1 MSESSPQINPFPG
14 LRPFTPEEDH
24 LFFGREEQTLELLRR
39 LGGQRFVAVVGTSG
53 SGKSSL
59 VRCGLL
65 SELLGGKML
74 GAGAAWEVAVTH
86 PGGNPIGLLTE
97 ALLDAGLYDRQQ
109 ENARENLLATLS
121 RSHFG
126 LVEAVKQAGPNPNTN
141 FLLVVD
147 QFEEIFRFHE
157 AGQTQQE
164 MASEFVSLLLEAAQQ
179 KQTPIYIVLTMRS
192 DFIGECGQFEGL
204 AEAVNRGEF
213 LIPRLTREQYKRVI
227 EGPIKV
233 AGGQI
238 APRLLQRLLNDLGQQ
253 ADQLPCLQHA
263 LMRTW
268 TVWAEKSG
276 ANGDGA
282 LDLDDYHRVGK
293 MSQALSLHADEIY
306 ESLASDRQRQLC
318 RGLFQAIT
326 VQQSDNRGIR
336 RPQRLGRLCQI
347 LDVPPEDLRPIIDSY
362 RRHGVTF
369 LMPSP
374 EVELT
379 DRTIIDISHESLMR
393 VWTRLRRWVEDEA
406 QAAGIYL
413 RLSESAALHRQGK
426 AGLYRD
432 PELGIAQAWQESQHP
447 NAAWAERYRG
457 GFDAAITF
465 LKSSQEAAA
474 AEEQAREAARQQEL
488 DHARELAEAR
498 RQRLEQQQRG
508 ARKLRKMIAGLAIVA
523 LIAAIAFIAA
533 LVANQ
538 QAKRNEES
546 ATLSA
551 KQARQAQK
559 DANLARAASETAK
572 DAAQA
577 EAYRA
582 VLSEA
587 RALRAGREPGW
598 RDDALA
604 DLSRLAASNS
614 PKRDLFELR
623 TEAAA
628 AIGTPDVRLV
638 ARIDPSAFPSS
649 FAFDP
654 SSPRLAAVCGQSALD
669 FWNLQDLKPT
679 GSTEPLGGKQP
690 ASVWLRNKALFLPN
704 GQGLAVATTD
714 KGVVFADPSGKRSAR
729 APITRGNNVPYYLSV
744 DSTATRL
751 AVGWGTAS
759 SAFGGGVTVHDLAT
773 GQKLDESATGAPCA
787 ISPDGQWLAHEG
799 PQNEVRLRHIGSKDP
814 EKTLGRHEATI
825 NKFAFSADGATLA
838 SASFDHTA
846 ALWDVSGTRQPIV
859 LRGHRETLN
868 DVSFSPDGGWVATA
882 STDFTAR
889 IWDAATGQSLAVLP
903 NAWFMLD
910 AGWSADG
917 AFLAVGGDVSSGS
930 SMSLYRVTGRRI
942 YQRVAGHFNGIQ
954 CIAAH
959 PRLEQIS
966 TGADDHS
973 AINWDL
979 ATTRPTKRW
988 SSAESQWVT
997 AVAYSPD
1004 GSLIATATGY
1014 GAVVVRDVETGQ
1026 VKFNLPGHKFGVHG
1040 LAFDPSGK
1048 RLASGDRSGHITLW
1062 DLATQ
1067 KPVQELRV
1075 GASFVWSIVFLDEGR
1090 KLVSEVSN
1098 GSVTLF
1104 DLESG
1109 RPLAGVMPPG
1119 GIRRFIL
1126 DPTRNRLILA
1136 FNNGDLSSLS
1146 LPDLKPGPRLEHAHP
1161 SAIESL
1167 ALSPDGRILATG
1179 GADRRVVFRDPVTFE
1194 PLLAFPQWTAMVKDL
1209 AFTPSGRWL
1218 AYVGAD
1224 SDVALWDL
1232 TALQD
1237 GLQAAGLAWDKPAS
1251 EGTVITSR
1259 SLSGSTTAPTL
1270 RALPPTLDAAAFAQA
1285 QGLIMSGV
1293 NAYRAGHPADA
1304 IPDLEKARDA
1314 LRPLHKISPTDQP
1327 VASQLAIS
1335 LGFLSNALHDQQRL
1349 PYAFACRKEARD
1361 ILEAMGQ
1368 PAAVDLYNL
1377 ACTYATLMDLP
1388 EPGSPPLTPAQRD
1401 ALAARALDALRRSF
1415 AAGLKPGAGVDLDAD
1430 HDLDSLRGRPDF
1442 TALVLQSTGRTREAL
1457 PYLLKLSAANPDDIW
1472 STMSLAALQAWFAQ
1486 DQDLAATCDRVLAV
1500 ARDTKDPISAD
1511 RAAKAC
1517 SLRRLADDKTH
1528 AAALILARRAV
1539 ELGVGAKHQYL
1550 PFFQLDLG
1558 MAEYRS
1564 GHFAEADAA
1573 LLEVSRSEFDDVD
1586 DTTAFYRAMSLHRL
1600 GKTAEARQ
1608 LAADAAARIKP
1619 LPPDPDNPQA
1629 NGATVDDL
1637 ILWLAFKE
1645 ARDLIHFDTRPA
1657 SAAASAATKPATP
1670 PTRPA
1675 TMTTPATN
1683 PAGTKD

>member
-1 MSESSPQINPFPG
+1 MNPFPG

-39 LGGQRFVAVVGTSG
+39 LGGHRFVAVVGTSG

-109 ENARENLLATLS
+109 ESARENLLATLS

-126 LVEAVKQAGPNPNTN
+126 LVEAVKQAALAPNTN

-192 DFIGECGQFEGL
+192 DFIGECGQFDRL

-268 TVWAEKSG
+268 TVWAEKSSD
-276 ANGDGA
+276 NGDGA

-347 LDVPPEDLRPIIDSY
+347 LDVPAAEITPIIDAY

-457 GFDAAITF
+457 GFDAAMTF
-465 LKSSQEAAA
+465 LRSSQEAAA

-498 RQRLEQQQRG
+498 QQRLEQQQRG
-508 ARKLRKMIAGLAIVA
+508 ARKLRKMIAVLAVVA
-523 LIAAIAFIAA
+523 LIAAMALIAA

-538 QAKRNEES
+538 QARRNEES

-559 DANLARAASETAK
+559 DANQARVASETAK
-572 DAAQA
+572 EDAQA

-598 RDDALA
+598 RDEALA

-654 SSPRLAAVCGQSALD
+654 GSPRLAVVCGQSALD

-690 ASVWLRNKALFLPN
+690 ASVWLRSKAIFLP
-704 GQGLAVATTD
+704 GGRGLAVATVD
-714 KGVVFADPSGKRSAR
+714 KGIVFADPFGKRSPR
-729 APITRGNNVPYYLSV
+729 APITRGNSVPHYLSV

-759 SAFGGGVTVHDLAT
+759 SAMSGVVTVHDLAT
-773 GQKLDESATGAPCA
+773 GQKLDEATGPACA

-799 PQNEVRLRHIGSKDP
+799 AQGEVRLRHIASKDP
-814 EKTLGRHEATI
+814 EKTLGKHEGAIT
-825 NKFAFSADGATLA
+825 NFAFSGDGATVA
-838 SASFDHTA
+838 SASRDRTA
-846 ALWDVSGTRQPIV
+846 ALWDVSGQRQPIV

-868 DVSFSPDGGWVATA
+868 DVAFSPDGGWVVTA

-889 IWDAATGQSLAVLP
+889 IWDAVTGQSLATLP
-903 NAWFMLD
+903 NSWFMLD

-917 AFLAVGGDVSSGS
+917 AFLAVGGDHNSAGS
-930 SMSLYRVTGRRI
+930 SMSLYRVTGRQI
-942 YQRVAGHFNGIQ
+942 YQRLAAHFNGVQ
-954 CIAAH
+954 CITAH
-959 PRLEQIS
+959 PRLDQIS
-966 TGADDHS
+966 TGADDHTAMS
-973 AINWDL
+973 WDL
-979 ATTRPTKRW
+979 ATTRPAKRW
-988 SSAESQWVT
+988 SSTESEFVT
-997 AVAYSPD
+997 ALAYSPD
-1004 GSLIATATGY
+1004 GSLIATATGF
-1014 GAVVVRDVETGQ
+1014 GAVLVRDTETGQ

-1075 GASFVWSIVFLDEGR
+1075 GASFVWSIAFLDEGR

-1098 GSVTLF
+1098 GSVILF

-1109 RPLAGVMPPG
+1109 KPLTGVMPPG
-1119 GIRRFIL
+1119 GIRRFIP

-1146 LPDLKPGPRLEHAHP
+1146 LPDLKSGPRLEHAH
-1161 SAIESL
+1161 STSIESL

-1194 PLLAFPQWTAMVKDL
+1194 PLVAFPQWTAMIKDL

-1232 TALQD
+1232 TALRD

-1251 EGTVITSR
+1251 EGAAITSR
-1259 SLSGSTTAPTL
+1259 SLSGSPTTAPTL
-1270 RALPPTLDAAAFAQA
+1270 RALPTTLDSAVYAQA
-1285 QGLIMSGV
+1285 RGLITSGV
-1293 NAYRAGHPADA
+1293 AAYSAGHPAEA
-1304 IPDLEKARDA
+1304 IPDLEKARDL
-1314 LRPLHKISPTDQP
+1314 LRPLHKASPTNHP

-1349 PYAFACRKEARD
+1349 DAAFACRTEARQ

-1368 PAAVDLYNL
+1368 PSALDLYNL
-1377 ACTYATLMDLP
+1377 ACTYATLMDMP
-1388 EPGSPPLTPAQRD
+1388 APGSPPLTPAERD
-1401 ALAARALDALRRSF
+1401 ALAAKALAALARSF
-1415 AAGLKPGAGVDLDAD
+1415 AAGLKPGAGLDIDGD
-1430 HDLDSLRGRPDF
+1430 HDLDSLRDRPDF
-1442 TALVLQSTGRTREAL
+1442 AALMLQSTGRTREAL
-1457 PYLLKLSAANPDDIW
+1457 PYLAKLSAATPNDAL
-1472 STMSLAALQAWFAQ
+1472 SALRLAALQAWLAD
-1486 DQDLAATCDRVLAV
+1486 DQGLAATCDRWLAI
-1500 ARDTKDPISAD
+1500 ARDTKDPVRAD
-1511 RAAKAC
+1511 RTAKIC
-1517 SLRRLADDKTH
+1517 SLRQLDDKTH

-1539 ELGVGAKHQYL
+1539 ELGAKHPYL
-1550 PFFQLDLG
+1550 PYFQMDLG

-1564 GHFAEADAA
+1564 GHFPEADAA
-1573 LLEVSRSEFDDVD
+1573 LLEASRIGNANVYVSG
-1586 DTTAFYRAMSLHRL
+1586 TAPFYRAMSLHRQ
-1600 GKTAEARQ
+1600 GKTDEARQ
-1608 LAADAAARIKP
+1608 VAAAAAAKMKP

-1629 NGATVDDL
+1629 NGANGDDL
-1637 ILWLAFKE
+1637 ILWLAYKE
-1645 ARDLIHFDTRPA
+1645 ARALIHFDTR
-1657 SAAASAATKPATP
+1657 AATKPA
-1670 PTRPA
+1670 A
-1675 TMTTPATN
+1675 T
-1683 PAGTKD
+1683 TKAADAKD